1 MYLVLF
7 LLVVCSKPKT
17 LAPEECLRMKF
28 LELEK
33 IPKAYSCI
41 RYMGTKT
48 AHGTTDFSKLGLCV
62 SDLLK
67 DNSVRASRPLHVIY
81 SALEVS
87 VMLAFLCSCLCA
99 ILHDARECSA
109 R

>member
-1 MYLVLF
+1 
-7 LLVVCSKPKT
+7 
-17 LAPEECLRMKF
+17 MKF

-41 RYMGTKT
+41 RYVGTKT

-87 VMLAFLCSCLCA
+87 VMLSFLCLCLCA
-99 ILHDARECSA
+99 ILCDAGDCCTIYDVLLASLYSSKPQLQTLSSV
-109 R
+109 